1 MKVDVNRLKPCILFP
16 YPGLN
21 QVGPIAGEAFVSGD
35 GMASPH
41 LIGPRN
47 REAKVRPA
55 NGLGA
60 HVVLVTDFWLKSNDS
75 LAGGNAL
82 DSKIQRTP

>member
-1 MKVDVNRLKPCILFP
+1 
-16 YPGLN
+16 
-21 QVGPIAGEAFVSGD
+21 
-35 GMASPH
+35 MASPH

-47 REAKVRPA
+47 REAKVGPA

-60 HVVLVTDFWLKSNDS
+60 HDVLVTDFRLKSNDS
-75 LAGGNAL
+75 LAEGNTL